1 MIEMTRVKRRLHLY
15 NIIYS
20 PSPTSDKV
28 IILYIIGISLL
39 LGGRVAIDA
48 LFNITYR

>member
-1 MIEMTRVKRRLHLY
+1 MIEMTGVKRRLHLY
-15 NIIYS
+15 IICS